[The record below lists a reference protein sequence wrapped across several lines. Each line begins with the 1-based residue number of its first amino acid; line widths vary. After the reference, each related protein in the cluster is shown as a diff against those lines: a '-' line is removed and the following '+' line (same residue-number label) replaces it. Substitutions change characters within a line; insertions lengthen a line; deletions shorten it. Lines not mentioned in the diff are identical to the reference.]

1 MRKILFILFILLVS
15 KVFTFAQTRLTQD
28 VELEKQ
34 LYESG
39 LIHQPLPL
47 NTENSFEANGWKKK
61 VLQSVPVSNENAISE
76 DGNENTSGKG
86 PVKLQYATSTGKR
99 ATGSP
104 SDPDYA
110 TYGNRSVTYHLH
122 GANLEEYNRIAVS
135 IYPDC
140 DGARVVNMNL
150 TFVNADTPAK
160 PGYNQPSGSHLINL
174 VNKEWNHCFLEIDE
188 YQRDK
193 VMEIRFTTAL
203 NGKDRTTGDS
213 AIYYIDSLQL
223 QTIENPEKVSGWMP
237 AEGKIIYSTTGYA
250 AGSPKTA
257 IVNITKTAVANT
269 TKTAI
274 ANTKHST
281 YSSNRFQLL
290 NPADGQ
296 AVYEGEIKEE
306 ATTIGSFDLIDFTDF
321 NRPGEYQLKAGGSVT
336 PAFRIG
342 ERIWE
347 DSQWK
352 VLNFL
357 FCQRCGYPVPGKHAT
372 CHVDLM
378 SRHDGRSIPYSGG
391 WHDAGDLS
399 QQTLQTGDVTFS
411 LLEAYNRLKDR
422 NPALA
427 ARLREEAEWG
437 LEFILKN
444 RYGDGYR
451 ASSMGLLI
459 WQDGVFNTRQDGVF
473 NISDDIS
480 SVRVQNMAFDN
491 FLYAGY
497 EAYASMSLSNDP
509 MLQEYLVK
517 VAEEDFAFAMEKY
530 RRDGFDTFRQPYE
543 HSYNTSGSQY
553 MATIS
558 WSASQLYKL
567 TKKARYADVAAEYIR
582 YTLDCQR
589 TEPLKDKDKTCGFF
603 YRDKSRQSIVHYI
616 HQSREQVY
624 MQAMALLCETQP
636 GHPDHPRWARSIRL
650 YGNYLKGLMKYTRPY
665 GMIPSGVYHA
675 EEYNDSTGFYALH
688 LFPPANTG
696 ELYTAQIRKG
706 VRIDRE
712 HYVKRFPVWFNIFN
726 GNTAIHLSTG
736 KAAAICGNFLKD
748 RELLDIGLE
757 QLYWTVGKNPFG
769 QSLIYGEG
777 RNYPQLNTFSSGEMT
792 GEMPVGIRT
801 PSDQD
806 IPYWPQTNNACYKE
820 VWATSAGKW
829 LSLTAEY

>member
-1 MRKILFILFILLVS
+1 MRKTLITLLFISAGSLVS
-15 KVFTFAQTRLTQD
+15 AYGQVRLTQNAQ
-28 VELEKQ
+28 LEQQ

-47 NTENSFEANGWKKK
+47 NVENSFEAGGWKKE
-61 VLQSVPVSNENAISE
+61 VLKSVPLTRSASA
-76 DGNENTSGKG
+76 DGWSHSGEGSMTFNTQKTVSGKG
-86 PVKLQYATSTGKR
+86 SIRLQFPTFTGKR

-110 TYGNRSVTYHLH
+110 TYGNSGVTYHLE
-122 GANLEEYNRIAVS
+122 GANLEPYNRITFS

-140 DGARVVNMNL
+140 DGARIVNMNL

-160 PGYNQPSGSHLINL
+160 KGYNQPSGSHLINL

-193 VMEIRFTTAL
+193 VMAISFSTAL
-203 NGKDRTTGDS
+203 KGKDRTTGDT
-213 AIYYIDSLQL
+213 AIYYIDNLQL
-223 QTIENPEKVSGWMP
+223 QTVKNPEKVSGWMP
-237 AEGKIIYSTTGYA
+237 ADGKIVYSTTGYA
-250 AGSPKTA
+250 LNSPKTA
-257 IVNITKTAVANT
+257 IISTNT
-269 TKTAI
+269 TLYNRK
-274 ANTKHST
+274 
-281 YSSNRFQLL
+281 RFQLL
-290 NPADGQ
+290 TPDGQ
-296 AVYEGEIKEE
+296 TAYEGDIREE
-306 ATTIGSFDLIDFTDF
+306 ATTIGRFGLLDFSDF
-321 NRPGEYQLKAGGSVT
+321 NRSGLYQLKAGDVLT
-336 PAFRIG
+336 PVFRIG
-342 ERIWE
+342 ESIWE

-352 VLNFL
+352 VLNFI
-357 FCQRCGYPVPGKHAT
+357 FCQRCGHPVPGKHAA
-372 CHVDLM
+372 CHQDLM
-378 SRHDGRSIPYSGG
+378 SKHNGRSIPYYGG

-399 QQTLQTGDVTFS
+399 QQTLQTADVTFA
-411 LLEAYNRLKDR
+411 LLEACNKLKDK

-437 LEFILKN
+437 VEFILKN
-444 RYGDGYR
+444 RYADGYR

-459 WQDGVFNTRQDGVF
+459 WQDGIFNTL
-473 NISDDIS
+473 DDIS

-497 EAYASMSLSNDP
+497 EAYASMTLDNDP
-509 MLQEYLVK
+509 MLQEHLLK
-517 VAEEDFAFAMEKY
+517 VAEEDFAFAMKKFEK
-530 RRDGFDTFRQPYE
+530 DGFDKFFQPYE
-543 HSYNTSGSQY
+543 HTYNTSESQY
-553 MATIS
+553 MATVS

-567 TKKARYADVAAEYIR
+567 TRKPYYAEIAAKFIR

-589 TEPLKDKDKTCGFF
+589 TEPLGDKDGTRGFF
-603 YRDKSRQSIVHYI
+603 YRDRSRKSIVHYI

-624 MQAMALLCETQP
+624 MQAMTLLCETQKEHTDYP
-636 GHPDHPRWARSIRL
+636 KWVKSIQL
-650 YGNYLKGLMKYTRPY
+650 YADYLKGMMKYTRPY

-688 LFPPANTG
+688 LFPPANAK
-696 ELYTAQIRKG
+696 ELYTEQVKRG
-706 VRIDRE
+706 VKLDKE
-712 HYVKRFPVWFNIFN
+712 HYMKRFPVWFSIFN

-736 KAAAICGNFLKD
+736 KSAAICGNFLKD

-777 RNYPQLNTFSSGEMT
+777 HNYPQLNTFSSGEMT

-801 PSDQD
+801 LGNDD

-820 VWATSAGKW
+820 VWVTSAGKW
-829 LSLTAEY
+829 LSLIAEY